1 MVVSINTRIPIAHA
15 LLLTWFFLSIFSV
28 IYIIHIWYFKVNVIF
43 YAALID
49 SIIAVLLTIVF
60 LFSTPISKRFLAS
73 EKLLL
78 TVIWLL
84 LGYSISISVPTVID
98 RSLSLYILEKID
110 QRGGGIRLDAFEEIF
125 SKEYMVEHHL
135 IDIRLTEQLES
146 GTIKIEDKCV
156 RLTNNG
162 YLIAQ
167 SSRWFRKNL
176 LAKQRQI
183 FGDYSDKL
191 TDPFR
196 NSLVK
201 NIPEYSC

>member
-1 MVVSINTRIPIAHA
+1 MVISINTRIQIAHA
-15 LLLTWFFLSIFSV
+15 LLLTWVFLLIFFV

-43 YAALID
+43 YAALLD
-49 SIIAVLLTIVF
+49 SIIAVILTVVF
-60 LFSTPISKRFLAS
+60 LFATRFSKIFLAS

-78 TVIWLL
+78 TVIWIL

-110 QRGGGIRLDAFEEIF
+110 HRGGGIRLDAFEKIF
-125 SKEYMVEHHL
+125 TKEYMVEHHF

-167 SSRWFRKNL
+167 SSRWFRQNL
-176 LAKQRQI
+176 LAKHRQI

-201 NIPEYSC
+201 HIPEYSC

>member
-1 MVVSINTRIPIAHA
+1 M
-15 LLLTWFFLSIFSV
+15 LLTGF
-28 IYIIHIWYFKVNVIF
+28 
-43 YAALID
+43 
-49 SIIAVLLTIVF
+49 
-60 LFSTPISKRFLAS
+60 SKRFLTS
-73 EKLLL
+73 EKFLL

-98 RSLSLYILEKID
+98 RSLSFYILEKID

-125 SKEYMVEHHL
+125 IKEYMIEHHL

-162 YLIAQ
+162 HLIAQ
-167 SSRWFRKNL
+167 ASRWFRQNL
-176 LAKQRQI
+176 LAKERKI
-183 FGDYSDKL
+183 FGEYSDKL

-196 NSLVK
+196 NSPVK
-201 NIPEYSC
+201 VHFDYSC